1 MIFFL
6 PIPDKFSD
14 RKAQIETPAIRIGD
28 IIDE

>member
-6 PIPDKFSD
+6 IPDNFSD

-28 IIDE
+28 IIGE

>member
-28 IIDE
+28 IIGK